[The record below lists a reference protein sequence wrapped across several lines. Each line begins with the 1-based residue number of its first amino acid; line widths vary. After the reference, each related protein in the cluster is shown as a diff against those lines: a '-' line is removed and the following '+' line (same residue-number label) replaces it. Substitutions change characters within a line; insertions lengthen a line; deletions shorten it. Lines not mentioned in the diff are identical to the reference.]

1 MRAATAARIFQAQD
15 FYRGDQTMKVSDKR
29 KLPRRPVEVTV
40 MGLGCAQMGN
50 LYRVTPYEES
60 KSAFDT
66 AWAAGMRY
74 FDTAPFYGYTRS
86 ERRLGTMVTDHDRAD
101 YTLSTKVGRVMI
113 PDATVGA
120 EEDAYVAPLPF
131 RPFYDYS
138 HDGILR
144 SFEASQQ
151 RLGILNPDI
160 LYIHDIG
167 TMTHGEKA
175 GHYWSQLVEGGG
187 FKALTRLR
195 DEGLVGAVGL
205 GVNEW
210 EVIRDAMQVFD
221 VDVAMLAGRYTLL
234 EQQSLSFMDACAKA
248 GTAIVVAG
256 AFNSGILAG
265 NRKFNYAD
273 APADMLA
280 RVDALHAVCEETGVS
295 LQAAALQ
302 FPLAHPA
309 SVTVVSGARN
319 AQQLTSNIEW
329 FEQAIPDTFW
339 ALLKSRG
346 LIAEGAPVPAGKD

>member
-1 MRAATAARIFQAQD
+1 
-15 FYRGDQTMKVSDKR
+15 MKVSDKR
-29 KLPRRPVEVTV
+29 KLPRCEVEVTV

-60 KSAFDT
+60 KGAFDT
-66 AWAAGMRY
+66 AWQHGMRY

-86 ERRLGTMVTDHDRAD
+86 ERRLGTMVTEHERKD
-101 YTLSTKVGRVMI
+101 YTISTKVGRIMV
-113 PDATVGA
+113 PDETVGP
-120 EEDAYVAPLPF
+120 EEDAYIAPLPF
-131 RPFYDYS
+131 RPVYDYS

-151 RLGILNPDI
+151 RLGILKPDI

-167 TMTHGEKA
+167 PFTHGDKHQ
-175 GHYWSQLVEGGG
+175 HYWDQLTSGGG
-187 FKALTRLR
+187 FKALARLR
-195 DEGLVGAVGL
+195 EEGSTGAVGL

-210 EVIRDAMQVFD
+210 EVVRNAMEVFD
-221 VDVAMLAGRYTLL
+221 IDVAMLAGRYTLL
-234 EQQSLSFMDACAKA
+234 EQSSLDFLNTCATR
-248 GTAIVVAG
+248 GVAIVMAG

-280 RVDALHAVCEETGVS
+280 KVDALHDVCDELGVS

-302 FPLAHPA
+302 FPLAHAA

-319 AQQLTSNIEW
+319 AQQLSSNIEW
-329 FEQAIPDTFW
+329 FEQDIPAEFW
-339 ALLKSRG
+339 HELQRRE
-346 LIAEGAPVPAGKD
+346 LIAEGTPVPGGNV

>member
-1 MRAATAARIFQAQD
+1 
-15 FYRGDQTMKVSDKR
+15 MKVSDTR
-29 KLPRRPVEVTV
+29 KLPRRSVDVTL

-60 KSAFDT
+60 KGAFDK
-66 AWAAGMRY
+66 AWESGIRY

-86 ERRLGTMVTDHDRAD
+86 ERRLGTMLTEHDRKD
-101 YTLSTKVGRVMI
+101 YTVSTKVGRVMV
-113 PDATVGA
+113 PDDTVGP

-131 RPFYDYS
+131 RPNYDYS
-138 HDGILR
+138 YDGILR
-144 SFEASQQ
+144 SFDASQQ
-151 RLGILNPDI
+151 RLGILRPDI

-167 TMTHGEKA
+167 SATHGEKHP
-175 GHYWSQLVEGGG
+175 HYWEQLTSGGG
-187 FKALTRLR
+187 FKALAKLR
-195 DEGLVGAVGL
+195 EEGSVKAVGL

-234 EQQSLSFMDACAKA
+234 EQQSLAFMDNCAKA
-248 GTAIVVAG
+248 GTAIVIAG

-265 NRKFNYAD
+265 NKKFNYAD
-273 APADMLA
+273 APADI
-280 RVDALHAVCEETGVS
+280 VKSVEALEAVCADTGVK

-319 AQQLTSNIEW
+319 ASQLTSNIEW
-329 FEQAIPDTFW
+329 FEEEVPAEFW
-339 ALLKSRG
+339 AELRKRG
-346 LIAEGAPVPAGKD
+346 LIAEGAPVPGGKA

>member
-1 MRAATAARIFQAQD
+1 
-15 FYRGDQTMKVSDKR
+15 MKVSETR

-50 LYRVTPYEES
+50 LYRVTPWEES
-60 KSAFDT
+60 KGAFDT
-66 AWAAGMRY
+66 AWNAGIRY

-86 ERRLGTMVTDHDRAD
+86 ERRLGAMVTEHERKD
-101 YTLSTKVGRVMI
+101 YTLSTKVGRVMV
-113 PDATVGA
+113 PDETVGP

-131 RPFYDYS
+131 RPRYDYT
-138 HDGILR
+138 HDGIMR

-151 RLGILNPDI
+151 RLGVLRPDI

-167 TMTHGEKA
+167 NVTHGEKHE
-175 GHYWSQLVEGGG
+175 HYWQQLTTGGG
-187 FKALTRLR
+187 FRALGALR
-195 DEGLVGAVGL
+195 DQGLVGAVGL

-210 EVIRDAMQVFD
+210 EIVRDAMEVFD
-221 VDVAMLAGRYTLL
+221 VDAAMLAGRYTLL
-234 EQQSLSFMDACAKA
+234 EQQSLAFMDNCAKA
-248 GTAIVVAG
+248 GTAIVIAG

-273 APADMLA
+273 APADIIA
-280 RVDALHAVCEETGVS
+280 RVDALHSVCEETGVS

-319 AQQLTSNIEW
+319 AAQLNANIDW
-329 FEQAIPDTFW
+329 FEQEIPAQFW
-339 ALLKSRG
+339 TTLRERG
-346 LIAEGAPVPAGKD
+346 LIAEGAPVPGDRG